1 MVEFITIKVIVL
13 CTNAEGSPEFSTRE
27 IQCTQAQY
35 DNGDHYD
42 MAKEAAED
50 DGYESPMMAFDEN
63 DSAARQLNDTL
74 VEFLHG
80 KLITAAEQVR
90 IQCGDDFWAECSQF
104 PRANWRREVENG
116 DTVAGYWDWIVS
128 EAEAKEIDLN
138 TLTGLGVSGSM
149 ATQEGEPS

>member
-13 CTNAEGSPEFSTRE
+13 CTNSEGSPEFFTRE

-42 MAKEAAED
+42 IAKEAAKSEE
-50 DGYESPMMAFDEN
+50 GYEEPMMAFDEK
-63 DSAARQLNDTL
+63 DWAARQLNAEL

-80 KLITAAEQVR
+80 KPITAAEQVR
-90 IQCGDDFWAECSQF
+90 IQCGDNFWNECAQF
-104 PRANWRREVENG
+104 PRADWQKEVENG

-128 EAEAKEIDLN
+128 EAEARDVDLN
-138 TLTGLGVSGSM
+138 TLTGKSSPKKG
-149 ATQEGEPS
+149 